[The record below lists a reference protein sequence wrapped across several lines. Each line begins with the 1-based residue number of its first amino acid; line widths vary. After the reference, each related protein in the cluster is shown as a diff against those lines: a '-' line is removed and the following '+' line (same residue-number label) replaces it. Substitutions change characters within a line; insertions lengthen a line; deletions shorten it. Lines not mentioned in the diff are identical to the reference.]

1 MHPKIHLREAVKDIP
16 THMHPTIALAIK
28 PLPANKHQRRAMTSV
43 TDNRFR
49 GVCSRK
55 AFTLRPFAFLR
66 LIHLSMNSRISHL
79 PLRLNALPCPHFSLP
94 SLSI

>member
-1 MHPKIHLREAVKDIP
+1 
-16 THMHPTIALAIK
+16 
-28 PLPANKHQRRAMTSV
+28 MTSV

-55 AFTLRPFAFLR
+55 AFTLRLFAFLR

-79 PLRLNALPCPHFSLP
+79 PLRLNALPCPHFTL
-94 SLSI
+94 L